1 MNLKTTFLPRK
12 SVYQLSPF
20 KNFSLK
26 KLLSIAS
33 KTDKVDDQY
42 LKRGL
47 KEKFVLSI
55 ENAFLTF
62 IQK

>member
-1 MNLKTTFLPRK
+1 MFLSRK

-47 KEKFVLSI
+47 KEKFVLPI
-55 ENAFLTF
+55 ENSFLTF